1 MTIFSRHATRWLA
14 AAAVTLGAA
23 GTAGALAASGASAS
37 VATAKPAPLTV
48 RQIAFG
54 NELHHT
60 FKMNGTGAATTEALS
75 SVDDITRLG
84 RDIFVSFQNGVGA
97 QGEASST
104 GNLDSTIVEFTLAGH
119 EVRQWDVTGK
129 VDGITADPRT
139 WKVIATANED
149 ANSSLYTIGYF
160 GGKVIHYAYNK
171 SPLPHNGGTDAISI
185 YHGRILISASAPGTV
200 GGAAA
205 PQPTYPAVYVVKL
218 NARTKIATVTP
229 LFHDEATATAVN
241 GPHAGQAV
249 KLALTDPDSSEVV
262 PFSSPRF
269 GGDFVLDS
277 QGDDEQIYDRV
288 TRQGQSL
295 SVLSLSA
302 SVDDTS
308 WVTDPHGAIYV
319 TDSSA
324 NSVDIVTGTF
334 KVGTAYTSVTP
345 CNDNNAPATCP
356 APGFPANYLGTI
368 NLQTGAIT
376 AVSLTG
382 PSLQPKAEIFLPRD
396 E

>member
-1 MTIFSRHATRWLA
+1 MAATV
-14 AAAVTLGAA
+14 VTVGAIGA
-23 GTAGALAASGASAS
+23 TGALVASGAGASA
-37 VATAKPAPLTV
+37 ATAAPLTV

-54 NELHHT
+54 AKLHHT
-60 FKMNGTGAATTEALS
+60 FKVNGTGAALTEALS

-119 EVRQWDVTGK
+119 EVRQWDVRGK
-129 VDGITADPRT
+129 VDGLTADPLT
-139 WKVIATANED
+139 WKIIATADED
-149 ANSSLYTIGYF
+149 ANSSLYTIGAF
-160 GGKVIHYAYNK
+160 GGKVVHYAYNK

-185 YHGRILISASAPGTV
+185 FHGQILISASAPGTV
-200 GGAAA
+200 GAAA

-218 NARTKIATVTP
+218 NATTKIATVTP
-229 LFHDEATATAVN
+229 LFFDEATATAVN
-241 GPHAGQAV
+241 GPNAGHAV

-277 QGDDEQIYDRV
+277 QGDDEQIYDHV
-288 TRQGQSL
+288 TPRGHTL

-308 WVTDPHGAIYV
+308 WVTDPHGAIYA
-319 TDSSA
+319 TDSTA
-324 NSVDIVTGTF
+324 NTVDIVTGAF
-334 KVGTAYTSVTP
+334 KAGTAYTSVTP

-368 NLQTGAIT
+368 NLTTGAIT
-376 AVSLTG
+376 AVTTTG
-382 PSLQPKAEIFLPRD
+382 PNLQPKAEIFVPSD